1 MTPEKEQEIAEAA
14 IRNQGYHHGRE
25 VAAEAIRSWCREN
38 WPVVATGQAV
48 DPVIWNS
55 MPETLAKVAEGEGFA
70 ASVRRSVNELLERE
84 RKAAEMGA

>member
-1 MTPEKEQEIAEAA
+1 MTPEKEQEIAEAV
-14 IRNQGYHHGRE
+14 IRNQGFHVGRE

-38 WPVVATGQAV
+38 WPVVENSQRI

-55 MPETLAKVAEGEGFA
+55 MPETLAKIAEGEGLA

-84 RKAAEMGA
+84 RQAAEMGA